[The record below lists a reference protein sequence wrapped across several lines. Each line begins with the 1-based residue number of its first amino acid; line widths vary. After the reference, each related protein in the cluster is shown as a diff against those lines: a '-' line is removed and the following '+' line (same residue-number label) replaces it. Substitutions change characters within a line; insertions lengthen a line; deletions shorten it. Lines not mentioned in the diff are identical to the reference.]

1 VRCDKGVSA
10 GATED
15 VIWLLSRNEKSACGS
30 KDVSIRENLA
40 ANLRRL
46 CKDHAS
52 VSAVCR
58 ELGIN
63 RTQFERYL
71 QGQTVPNKATA
82 KLICDYFRIDEAEL
96 YRDPGVPE
104 PRVRGLPPIS
114 ESLFNQ
120 MIRPPSPSIA
130 GGIYFTYFS
139 IPARPDLLMRTVT
152 FVRREAELV
161 TFRRVTG
168 WSERRGSTWARARGN
183 HYGVAISR
191 LNWIYF
197 SGINRRQTGE
207 PSLISV
213 QWAPISEPVLMG
225 KAMLLTE
232 AGPAFVSVIMR
243 RDIANIH
250 PRDAISMAHVI
261 TLDDPSIDQ
270 LVVSLTRDGLG

>member
-1 VRCDKGVSA
+1 LYRSIRQGAAESA
-10 GATED
+10 SWGPFQDHDFA
-15 VIWLLSRNEKSACGS
+15 RGS
-30 KDVSIRENLA
+30 NDVSIRENLA

-58 ELGIN
+58 ELRIN

-96 YRDPGVPE
+96 YQDHGAPE
-104 PRVRGLPPIS
+104 PKVSDLSPIS
-114 ESLFNQ
+114 EILFKQ
-120 MIRPPSPSIA
+120 LIRPPSPSIA

-139 IPARPDLLMRTVT
+139 IPGRPDFLMRSVT

-168 WSERRGSTWARARGN
+168 FFEHGGSIWARARGN

-191 LNWIYF
+191 RNWIYF

-213 QWAPISEPVLMG
+213 QWAPISVPILTG

-232 AGPAFVSVIMR
+232 SGPAFVSVIMR
-243 RDIANIH
+243 QEVAHIS
-250 PRDAISMAHVI
+250 PRQAIRMAHVI
-261 TLDDPSIDQ
+261 RLDDAGVDQ
-270 LVVSLTRDGLG
+270 LVVSLIRDGIK

>member
-1 VRCDKGVSA
+1 M
-10 GATED
+10 
-15 VIWLLSRNEKSACGS
+15 
-30 KDVSIRENLA
+30 SIRQNLA

-82 KLICDYFRIDEAEL
+82 KLICDYFRVDEAEL
-96 YRDPGVPE
+96 YRDPGAPS
-104 PRVRGLPPIS
+104 PAAPGLPPIS
-114 ESLFNQ
+114 ESLFTQ
-120 MIRPPSPSIA
+120 MIRPPAPSIA
-130 GGIYFTYFS
+130 GGTYFTYFS
-139 IPARPDLLMRTVT
+139 IPGRSDLLVRAIT

-168 WSERRGSTWARARGN
+168 WSEHHRSTWARARGN

-197 SGINRRQTGE
+197 SGVNRRQTGE

-213 QWAPISEPVLMG
+213 QWAPISEPVLTG

-243 RDIANIH
+243 QDRSNIR
-250 PRDAISMAHVI
+250 PRHAIRMAHVVR
-261 TLDDPSIDQ
+261 LDDPSLDQ
-270 LVVSLTRDGLG
+270 LVVSLARDGLG

>member
-1 VRCDKGVSA
+1 M
-10 GATED
+10 
-15 VIWLLSRNEKSACGS
+15 
-30 KDVSIRENLA
+30 SIRDNLA

-82 KLICDYFRIDEAEL
+82 KLICDYFRIGEAEL
-96 YRDPGVPE
+96 YRDPGTPE
-104 PRVRGLPPIS
+104 PTAPGLPPIS
-114 ESLFNQ
+114 ESLFTQ
-120 MIRPPSPSIA
+120 MIRPPAPSIA
-130 GGIYFTYFS
+130 GGTYFTYFS
-139 IPARPDLLMRTVT
+139 IPTRADLLMRSVT

-183 HYGVAISR
+183 YYGVAISR

-197 SGINRRQTGE
+197 SGVNRRQTGE
-207 PSLISV
+207 PSLISA
-213 QWAPISEPVLMG
+213 QWAPISEPVLTG

-243 RDIANIH
+243 QDMSNIP
-250 PRDAISMAHVI
+250 PRHAIRMAHVVR
-261 TLDDPSIDQ
+261 LDDPGVDQ
-270 LVVSLTRDGLG
+270 LVVSLARDGLD

>member
-1 VRCDKGVSA
+1 MS
-10 GATED
+10 
-15 VIWLLSRNEKSACGS
+15 L
-30 KDVSIRENLA
+30 RENLA

-46 CKDHAS
+46 CKDHDS

-58 ELGIN
+58 ELHIN

-82 KLICDYFRIDEAEL
+82 KLICDYFRINEAEL
-96 YRDPGVPE
+96 YQYPDAPE
-104 PRVRGLPPIS
+104 PAASGLPPIS
-114 ESLFNQ
+114 EALFKQ

-130 GGIYFTYFS
+130 GGTYFTYFS
-139 IPARPDLLMRTVT
+139 IPTRPDLLMRSVT
-152 FVRREAELV
+152 FVRRDVELV

-183 HYGVAISR
+183 HYGVAIAR

-213 QWAPISEPVLMG
+213 QWAPISEPVLTG

-232 AGPAFVSVIMR
+232 TGPAFVSVIMR
-243 RDIANIH
+243 QDTGSIP
-250 PRDAISMAHVI
+250 PRQAIKMAHVI
-261 TLDDPSIDQ
+261 RLDDPGVDP
-270 LVVSLTRDGLG
+270 LVVSLARDGLG

>member
-1 VRCDKGVSA
+1 M
-10 GATED
+10 
-15 VIWLLSRNEKSACGS
+15 
-30 KDVSIRENLA
+30 SIRENLA

-96 YRDPGVPE
+96 YRDPGIPE
-104 PRVRGLPPIS
+104 PMAPGLPPIS
-114 ESLFNQ
+114 ESLFKQ
-120 MIRPPSPSIA
+120 MIRPPAPSIA
-130 GGIYFTYFS
+130 GGTYFTYFS
-139 IPARPDLLMRTVT
+139 IPTRSDLLVRSVT

-168 WSERRGSTWARARGN
+168 WSERRGSIWARARGN

-197 SGINRRQTGE
+197 SGVNRRQTGE

-213 QWAPISEPVLMG
+213 QWAPISEPVLVG

-232 AGPAFVSVIMR
+232 TGPAFVSVIMR
-243 RDIANIH
+243 QDMSGIR
-250 PRDAISMAHVI
+250 PRHAIRMAHVVK
-261 TLDDPSIDQ
+261 LDDPGIDP
-270 LVVSLTRDGLG
+270 LVVSLARDGQG

>member
-1 VRCDKGVSA
+1 M
-10 GATED
+10 
-15 VIWLLSRNEKSACGS
+15 
-30 KDVSIRENLA
+30 SIRENLA

-58 ELGIN
+58 ELHIN

-71 QGQTVPNKATA
+71 QGRTVPNKATA
-82 KLICDYFRIDEAEL
+82 KLICDYFKIDEAEL
-96 YRDPGVPE
+96 YQDHEAAESMTP
-104 PRVRGLPPIS
+104 GLPPVS
-114 ESLFNQ
+114 ELLFGQ

-130 GGIYFTYFS
+130 GGTYFTYFS
-139 IPARPDLLMRTVT
+139 IPNRADLLMRSVT
-152 FVRREAELV
+152 FVRREPDLV

-213 QWAPISEPVLMG
+213 QWAPISDPILTG

-232 AGPAFVSVIMR
+232 TGPAFVSVIMR
-243 RDIANIH
+243 QDVSNIS
-250 PRDAISMAHVI
+250 PRKAIRMAHVI
-261 TLDDPSIDQ
+261 SLDDPSVDQ
-270 LVVSLTRDGLG
+270 LVVSVTRDGIA

>member
-1 VRCDKGVSA
+1 MGFQQNY
-10 GATED
+10 E
-15 VIWLLSRNEKSACGS
+15 SACGS
-30 KDVSIRENLA
+30 NEVPIRENIA

-58 ELGIN
+58 ELRIN

-82 KLICDYFRIDEAEL
+82 KLICDYFHIDEAEL
-96 YRDPGVPE
+96 YQDHGSSEAGVP
-104 PRVRGLPPIS
+104 GLPPVS
-114 ESLFNQ
+114 ESLFKQ
-120 MIRPPSPSIA
+120 LIRPPSPSIA
-130 GGIYFTYFS
+130 GGTYFTYFS
-139 IPARPDLLMRTVT
+139 IPGRDDLLVRSVT
-152 FVRREAELV
+152 FVRRDAELV

-183 HYGVAISR
+183 HYGVAIAR

-197 SGINRRQTGE
+197 SGVNRRQTGE

-213 QWAPISEPVLMG
+213 QWAPISEPVLTG

-232 AGPAFVSVIMR
+232 SGPAFVSVIMR
-243 RDIANIH
+243 QEVSNIS
-250 PRDAISMAHVI
+250 PRHAIRMAHVVS
-261 TLDDPSIDQ
+261 LDDPDVDQ
-270 LVVSLTRDGLG
+270 LVVSLTRDSAK

>member
-1 VRCDKGVSA
+1 M
-10 GATED
+10 
-15 VIWLLSRNEKSACGS
+15 
-30 KDVSIRENLA
+30 SIRENLA

-46 CKDHAS
+46 CKNHAS

-82 KLICDYFRIDEAEL
+82 KLICDYFHISEPEL
-96 YRDPGVPE
+96 YRDPGTPE
-104 PRVRGLPPIS
+104 PTVAGLPPIS
-114 ESLFNQ
+114 EILFKQ
-120 MIRPPSPSIA
+120 MIRPPAPSIA
-130 GGIYFTYFS
+130 GGTYFTYFS
-139 IPARPDLLMRTVT
+139 IPARPDLLMRSVT

-168 WSERRGSTWARARGN
+168 WSERGGSTWARARGN

-197 SGINRRQTGE
+197 SGVNRRQTGE

-213 QWAPISEPVLMG
+213 QWAPISEPVLIG

-243 RDIANIH
+243 QDLSGIPARH
-250 PRDAISMAHVI
+250 AIRMAHVVGF
-261 TLDDPSIDQ
+261 DDPAIDQ
-270 LVVSLTRDGLG
+270 LVVSLARDWQDQSPGYAK

>member
-1 VRCDKGVSA
+1 
-10 GATED
+10 
-15 VIWLLSRNEKSACGS
+15 
-30 KDVSIRENLA
+30 VSIRENLA
-40 ANLRRL
+40 ANLRSL

-96 YRDPGVPE
+96 YRYPAVPE
-104 PRVRGLPPIS
+104 PRVRGLPPVS

-130 GGIYFTYFS
+130 GGTYFTYFS
-139 IPARPDLLMRTVT
+139 IPARPDLLMRSVT

-213 QWAPISEPVLMG
+213 QWAPISEPVLTG

-243 RDIANIH
+243 RDIANIR

-261 TLDDPSIDQ
+261 RLDDPSVDQ

>member
-1 VRCDKGVSA
+1 M
-10 GATED
+10 
-15 VIWLLSRNEKSACGS
+15 
-30 KDVSIRENLA
+30 SIRENLA

-96 YRDPGVPE
+96 YQDPGAPEHRVP
-104 PRVRGLPPIS
+104 GLPPIS

-120 MIRPPSPSIA
+120 MIRPPAPSIA
-130 GGIYFTYFS
+130 GGTYFTYFS
-139 IPARPDLLMRTVT
+139 IPTRPDLLMRSVT

-197 SGINRRQTGE
+197 SGVNRRQTGE

-213 QWAPISEPVLMG
+213 QWAPISEPVLTG

-243 RDIANIH
+243 QDMSGIR
-250 PRDAISMAHVI
+250 PRHAIRMAHVVG
-261 TLDDPSIDQ
+261 LDDPGIDQ
-270 LVVSLTRDGLG
+270 LVVSLARDGLGWPIGYAK

>member
-1 VRCDKGVSA
+1 MS
-10 GATED
+10 
-15 VIWLLSRNEKSACGS
+15 L
-30 KDVSIRENLA
+30 RENLA

-46 CKDHAS
+46 CKGHAS

-82 KLICDYFRIDEAEL
+82 KLICDYFRVGEAEL
-96 YRDPGVPE
+96 YQDPGLPE
-104 PRVRGLPPIS
+104 PTVPGMPPIS
-114 ESLFNQ
+114 EILFKQ
-120 MIRPPSPSIA
+120 MIRPPAPSIA
-130 GGIYFTYFS
+130 GGTYFTYFS
-139 IPARPDLLMRTVT
+139 VPARSDLLMRSVT
-152 FVRREAELV
+152 FIRREAELV

-168 WSERRGSTWARARGN
+168 WSERLGSTWARARAN
-183 HYGVAISR
+183 HYGVVISR

-197 SGINRRQTGE
+197 SGVNRRQTGE

-213 QWAPISEPVLMG
+213 QWAPISEPVLTG

-243 RDIANIH
+243 QDMANIR
-250 PRDAISMAHVI
+250 PRHAIRMAHVVK
-261 TLDDPSIDQ
+261 LDDPSVDQ
-270 LVVSLTRDGLG
+270 LVVSLARDDPG